1 MNRISAFFSRLRR
14 KSPRMLL
21 PNILANV
28 LILVVA
34 FMAPHQ
40 APVLV
45 YKLGAV
51 AAAGCLGYLLDCAAF
66 PYGQP
71 SGYLRTDWRNVEDF
85 EDDKPDFGIVTGYE
99 SVFNTAC
106 LRRAAIIC
114 ACMLAVALAL

>member
-1 MNRISAFFSRLRR
+1 MNFLKSLPAWWR
-14 KSPRMLL
+14 KRSPRMLL

-28 LILVVA
+28 LILAVA
-34 FMAPHQ
+34 VLAPHQ

-71 SGYLRTDWRNVEDF
+71 SGYLRVDWREVESF
-85 EDDKPDFGIVTGYE
+85 EDDKPDYAIVPGYE
-99 SVFNTAC
+99 LTYNLAC
-106 LRRAAIIC
+106 LRRAAIVC